1 MFLTYDPPQFFYVI
15 THLYKEGVGKD
26 MKRWAYEITSS
37 FLLPGAPLRLCSV
50 EESILHEIDAT
61 LQNELDKEEILR
73 KVFWKARMR
82 CREDLNEQL
91 ADFRN
96 KRSAGLGSI
105 FGPADHL
112 LEESIHNKAKE
123 LQIVEHLL
131 VPCLESV
138 S

>member
-1 MFLTYDPPQFFYVI
+1 MISVKRNIIKWKVRELPLLFVAI
-15 THLYKEGVGKD
+15 VLY
-26 MKRWAYEITSS
+26 
-37 FLLPGAPLRLCSV
+37 
-50 EESILHEIDAT
+50 
-61 LQNELDKEEILR
+61 Q
-73 KVFWKARMR
+73 VFWKARQR

-105 FGPADHL
+105 FGPRDHV

>member
-1 MFLTYDPPQFFYVI
+1 MGSYFHICIYQIFLIQSHPYHLVHMDNWNYSPFNGYV
-15 THLYKEGVGKD
+15 
-26 MKRWAYEITSS
+26 
-37 FLLPGAPLRLCSV
+37 
-50 EESILHEIDAT
+50 
-61 LQNELDKEEILR
+61 Q
-73 KVFWKARMR
+73 VFWKARMR

-112 LEESIHNKAKE
+112 LEESKYNKAKE

>member
-1 MFLTYDPPQFFYVI
+1 MAAGEP
-15 THLYKEGVGKD
+15 
-26 MKRWAYEITSS
+26 TS
-37 FLLPGAPLRLCSV
+37 
-50 EESILHEIDAT
+50 ESHDLIL
-61 LQNELDKEEILR
+61 Q
-73 KVFWKARMR
+73 VFWKARMR

-112 LEESIHNKAKE
+112 LEESMHNKPKE
-123 LQIVEHLL
+123 LQIVENLL